1 MKFGISRL
9 FTDEGIASG
18 SLAKTRRARLRLLV
32 RGQAHPHPS
41 QPKVFLARGRE
52 LLQKYYRKL
61 RVTAAAPTRTAAKN
75 KIESVAEEILYRLA
89 GYRLAGY
96 RLREQETG
104 YDRQIPAERV
114 PGTAAAPPPV
124 APDAL
129 GRIGT
134 EFRIKRERVPT
145 REDEE
150 T

>member
-1 MKFGISRL
+1 MEFGISRL

-61 RVTAAAPTRTAAKN
+61 RVTAAAPTRTAAKD
-75 KIESVAEEILYRLA
+75 KIKPVAEEIL
-89 GYRLAGY
+89 YRLAGY

-104 YDRQIPAERV
+104 YDRHPRRAGPRDRR
-114 PGTAAAPPPV
+114 GTAAGSA
-124 APDAL
+124 
-129 GRIGT
+129 
-134 EFRIKRERVPT
+134 
-145 REDEE
+145 
-150 T
+150 